1 MSNLQEMKKLED
13 EELLKNNDIKKY
25 LWRLKLLNELLKHDN
40 SNILYAPT
48 IKIDLLCNINTTD
61 LCYALDELLKFPT
74 LFKII
79 KDLYP
84 FDEFNDIKGIKY
96 KEDYIRIWSYLYEQ
110 KCNILVRIEKEKY
123 SLIFNKLKK
132 DSIIPYLF

>member
-61 LCYALDELLKFPT
+61 LCYALDELLK
-74 LFKII
+74 
-79 KDLYP
+79 
-84 FDEFNDIKGIKY
+84 
-96 KEDYIRIWSYLYEQ
+96 
-110 KCNILVRIEKEKY
+110 
-123 SLIFNKLKK
+123 
-132 DSIIPYLF
+132 